1 MSHDLPPQQRHE
13 STQLDVLRTAGY
25 VVDFEIG
32 RSGLAVSGGDPVA
45 VGDVHIDGEYRF
57 EGASN
62 PDDESLVMALH
73 DDVSGRLGVLI
84 TAYGP
89 AASGAEAEVLTALAA
104 NQRCSTPSAP
114 RTLGTSAVSGNVP
127 GRRNIAKV
135 SGHGTS

>member
-1 MSHDLPPQQRHE
+1 MSHDLPPQERHE
-13 STQLDVLRTAGY
+13 SSQLDVLRSAGY

-32 RSGLAVSGGDPVA
+32 GRGLAISGGDPVP
-45 VGDVHIDGEYRF
+45 VEDVHIDGEYRF

-89 AASGAEAEVLTALAA
+89 SASAAEAEVLSALAL
-104 NQRCSTPSAP
+104 NQRCAAPAAP
-114 RTLGTSAVSGNVP
+114 RTLP
-127 GRRNIAKV
+127 
-135 SGHGTS
+135 